1 MNVLTQ
7 LSDEHDQLRAHLE
20 RIQAAAEAHDDQ
32 ALRAALLAAGTSLAD
47 ELDAHIALEEGEAFP
62 AIAEALGEGLVVPFR
77 EEHREVRMLRD
88 TVLAA
93 LTLGRAPHA
102 AALRL
107 CELILDHQ
115 QREDHMLF
123 PSALEAVPAGR
134 LDSSEG

>member
-32 ALRAALLAAGTSLAD
+32 ALRAALLAAKAALTD

-88 TVLAA
+88 TALAA
-93 LTLGRAPHA
+93 LTLGRAPHV

-123 PSALEAVPAGR
+123 PSAREAVPAQQ
-134 LDSSEG
+134 LDRFEG